1 MVSSICNNRLNNNL
15 KNVKPKHYQLFT
27 FNYKKLVL
35 INVSEQNVLLV
46 IILITIIVIKIF
58 IFINIPTKN
67 SKNILRIFLLR
78 MLSIVLLLLLLFKSF
93 IINTITKFSL
103 SKQSK
108 IKSDEI
114 IDLNQIKLNKSYY
127 ETVTDL
133 AQQHFVFVEY

>member
-15 KNVKPKHYQLFT
+15 KNVKSRHYQLFT

-35 INVSEQNVLLV
+35 INVSEQNVFLV
-46 IILITIIVIKIF
+46 IILITIIIIKIF
-58 IFINIPTKN
+58 ICINIPTKN

-78 MLSIVLLLLLLFKSF
+78 ILSIFLLLLLLFKSF
-93 IINTITKFSL
+93 IVNTITKFSL

-108 IKSDEI
+108 IKSNEI
-114 IDLNQIKLNKSYY
+114 IDLNQIRLNKSYY